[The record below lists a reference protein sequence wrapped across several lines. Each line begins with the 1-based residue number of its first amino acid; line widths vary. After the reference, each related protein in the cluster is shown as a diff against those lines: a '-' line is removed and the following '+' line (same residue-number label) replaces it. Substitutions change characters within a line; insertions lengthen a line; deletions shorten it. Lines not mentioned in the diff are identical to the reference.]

1 MSYLSFSRFAFFGAL
16 FLFALSFPS
25 CLKEP
30 DFGIDNPNQPEKAR
44 ARIEITD
51 APIDDPNVSGV
62 FVTIADV
69 KINGKSWAGFSGA
82 ATFDLLA
89 LQQGATRLLGEGE
102 LETGVYDD
110 IVLVLQT
117 DADAN
122 GNSPGC
128 YVLDEQGMKHA
139 IAGSNS
145 LSIRTNGMIATTIG
159 ATTSAVIDFDLR
171 RSVVN
176 QQDSNMEYQ
185 FVTEAELP
193 GALRIMEKESTGS
206 ISGHVS
212 DGVSGSEKIIVY
224 AYEKGDFETDEKF
237 PQGPS
242 SILFKNAVSSAV
254 VQSDGSFKLAFM
266 ETGNY
271 ELHFISYT
279 QNAQGQLQA
288 RGELQMNVLGTV
300 LSDLLDVQVGAG
312 DATQMDLKVSALLFF

>member
-1 MSYLSFSRFAFFGAL
+1 MSYLSFSRFSVFGAL
-16 FLFALSFPS
+16 ILCALSFTA

-30 DFGIDNPNQPEKAR
+30 DFGVDNPNQPEKAR

-62 FVTIADV
+62 FVTVADV
-69 KINGKSWAGFSGA
+69 KINGKSWAGFSGI
-82 ATFDLLA
+82 ATFNLLA
-89 LQQGATRLLGEGE
+89 LQQGSTRLLGEGE
-102 LETGVYDD
+102 LEAGTYDD

-117 DADAN
+117 DKDAN

-128 YVLDEQGMKHA
+128 YIVDGQGAKHA
-139 IAGSNS
+139 ISGSS
-145 LSIRTNGMIATTIG
+145 SMSIRTNGMIATTTG
-159 ATTSAVIDFDLR
+159 TTTAAVIDFDLR
-171 RSVVN
+171 RSVVY
-176 QQDSNMEYQ
+176 QQDSQTEYK
-185 FVTEAELP
+185 FVTEAELA

-224 AYEKGDFETDEKF
+224 AYDKGDFEADEKF

-242 SILFKNAVSSAV
+242 SILFKNAVSSTV
-254 VQSDGSFKLAFM
+254 VQSDGTFKMAFM
-266 ETGNY
+266 ESGNY

-300 LSDLLDVQVGAG
+300 LANLLDVQVSTG
-312 DATQMDLKVSALLFF
+312 DNTEIDLKVSALLFF

>member
-1 MSYLSFSRFAFFGAL
+1 MSYLSFSRFSFFGAL
-16 FLFALSFPS
+16 FLFALSFTS

-51 APIDDPNVSGV
+51 APIDDPNVRGV

-102 LETGVYDD
+102 LEAGVYDD

-128 YVLDEQGMKHA
+128 YVLDGQGMKHA
-139 IAGSNS
+139 ISGSNS

-185 FVTEAELP
+185 FVTEAELA

-242 SILFKNAVSSAV
+242 SILFKNAVSSAA

-312 DATQMDLKVSALLFF
+312 DTTLIDLKVSALLFF